1 MFDTSKLRGRI
12 IEKFGS
18 QKSFCEAVGCSVAYL
33 SNYLNGKAHLTQGTI
48 AKWSQALDIPS
59 GELDMYFFTLK
70 VHEMEQ

>member
-18 QKSFCEAVGCSVAYL
+18 QKAFCEAVGCSVATL
-33 SNYLNGKAHLTQGTI
+33 SNYLNGKAQLSQNTI
-48 AKWSQALDIPS
+48 ATWANALEIPS
-59 GELDMYFFTLK
+59 GEIDIYFFAPK